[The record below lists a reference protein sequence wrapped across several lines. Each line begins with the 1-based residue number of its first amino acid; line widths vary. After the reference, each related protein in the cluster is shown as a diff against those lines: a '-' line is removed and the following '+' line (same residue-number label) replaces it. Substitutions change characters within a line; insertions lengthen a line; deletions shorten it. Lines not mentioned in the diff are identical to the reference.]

1 MSLAAMLQQTG
12 AISSMAKELG
22 VDEDTAKSAAG
33 ALLPAVV
40 AGMGRSATGGTET
53 PDPMGGLGGL
63 AGAILGGGSGGGS
76 GGGAVAGLAGAL
88 SSGLG
93 GVLGGSGGGSGGALG
108 GGLLDAVLGS
118 SATPTDPGNAILGNI
133 FGSKD
138 VSRSVTGEV
147 AAMTGHDESLL
158 KKMLPILTMAVAG
171 YMAKEAIGGAKSAG
185 GADAAAS
192 GGGGAALG
200 GILGSIV
207 TGMMSR

>member
-1 MSLAAMLQQTG
+1 
-12 AISSMAKELG
+12 
-22 VDEDTAKSAAG
+22 
-33 ALLPAVV
+33 
-40 AGMGRSATGGTET
+40 
-53 PDPMGGLGGL
+53 
-63 AGAILGGGSGGGS
+63 
-76 GGGAVAGLAGAL
+76 
-88 SSGLG
+88 
-93 GVLGGSGGGSGGALG
+93 
-108 GGLLDAVLGS
+108 LDAVLGS
-118 SATPTDPGNAILGNI
+118 SPTPTDPGNAILGNI

>member
-63 AGAILGGGSGGGS
+63 AGAILGGGSGGG
-76 GGGAVAGLAGAL
+76 AVAGLAGAL

-93 GVLGGSGGGSGGALG
+93 GVLGGSGGGSGGGGALG
-108 GGLLDAVLGS
+108 GGMLDAVLGS
-118 SATPTDPGNAILGNI
+118 SPTPTDPGNAILGNI